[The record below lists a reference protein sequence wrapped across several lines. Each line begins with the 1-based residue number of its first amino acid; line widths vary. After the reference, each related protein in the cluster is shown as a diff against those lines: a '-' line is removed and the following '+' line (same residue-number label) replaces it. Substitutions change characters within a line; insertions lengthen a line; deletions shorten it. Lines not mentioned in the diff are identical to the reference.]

1 MTLFALLG
9 FPSPRWTS
17 FIPRVCSYVC
27 VCVCVCVLLRVRA
40 CMEELMHEI
49 SFFRTHKSIWKTSK
63 VTPSGECPHLD
74 FYLSN
79 RSSIHETIRYAPTER
94 KKKEAAKRHS
104 HPPIEVIEHNG
115 DIVMGVPPTTTLQV

>member
-1 MTLFALLG
+1 
-9 FPSPRWTS
+9 
-17 FIPRVCSYVC
+17 
-27 VCVCVCVLLRVRA
+27 
-40 CMEELMHEI
+40 MEELMHEI

>member
-1 MTLFALLG
+1 MRSTICFVSQATCASEPKGEPRSFARIV
-9 FPSPRWTS
+9 FSS
-17 FIPRVCSYVC
+17 
-27 VCVCVCVLLRVRA
+27 
-40 CMEELMHEI
+40 
-49 SFFRTHKSIWKTSK
+49 SK
-63 VTPSGECPHLD
+63 ATPSGECPHLD